1 MPELMQ
7 WEKDVIMNSMVS
19 KSSREISA
27 LLGVDAKRVSDY
39 ICSAI
44 AVPSQ
49 RRIRRSLREKLY
61 VSRRSPVK
69 KKKKEK
75 VRITSAR
82 IDHVIPFKH
91 LQRSYK
97 TRQQDFTLLI
107 PVKIDHKTY
116 IYVKPGSDIEKVKQD
131 FINNIEKSKTFSLTK
146 K

>member
-39 ICSAI
+39 ICSVCGTIATMDQKIAERKAI
-44 AVPSQ
+44 
-49 RRIRRSLREKLY
+49 REPK
-61 VSRRSPVK
+61 SPVK

-82 IDHVIPFKH
+82 IDNVIPFKH